1 MFHAQLMDR
10 HEFDRVVGTMFDDL
24 SQKLRAETREDESPF
39 AALRRIRGDRYGH
52 LIQSPFRYDGNDA
65 RVDKLEDSQ
74 LVSRSKARLLT
85 NGRSKNLDADALAF
99 ARELEHL
106 SAVLHAIQFPG
117 LTSLTNLPTAPD
129 QPQPGQTSYA
139 WGEMDGAIV
148 VPAATLDTTPPVP
161 SIARGKTSTAVR
173 PYSVAYGWNDMEME
187 QALLASVP
195 LPTAKAWFARYS
207 IDLAINND
215 NYFGDS
221 TRNIPGYFT
230 ATGIVSADVAAVG
243 GKTKWVDKTPAS
255 VLADIRLAYTD
266 FLTAIRGG
274 ILVAPMNGVDLLP
287 KILFLPVAQYGDL
300 KTRQYSDLN
309 PLTLMSI
316 IENQFGLKC
325 VMVPEMA
332 AAFGGFDAMAIAAI
346 DPMIAGRIVAKPFT
360 EKPPQYKDFSV
371 NIPCWTEA
379 GGVVTFK
386 PIGVRIYKK
395 I

>member
-1 MFHAQLMDR
+1 MFQGQMMDR
-10 HEFDRVVGTMFDDL
+10 REFDQAVGAMFDDL
-24 SQKLRAETREDESPF
+24 SQKLRAETRQDESPF

-52 LIQSPFRYDGNDA
+52 LVQSPFRYDSNDS
-65 RVDKLEDSQ
+65 RVEKLEDSQ
-74 LVSRSKARLLT
+74 LVARAKARLVT
-85 NGRSKNLDADALAF
+85 SNRTKNADVDALAF

-117 LTSLTNLPTAPD
+117 LTSLQNLPAAPD

-139 WGEMDGAIV
+139 WGELDGAIV
-148 VPAATLDTTPPVP
+148 VPSATLDTTPPAP
-161 SIARGKTSTAVR
+161 SISRGKTSTAVR
-173 PYSVAYGWNDMEME
+173 PYAVSYGWNDMEME

-215 NYFGDS
+215 NYFGDA

-230 ATGIVSADVAAVG
+230 ASGVVSGDVATVG
-243 GKTKWVDKTPAS
+243 GKTKWVDKTAAS

-266 FLTAIRGG
+266 FLSAIRGG
-274 ILVAPMNGVDLLP
+274 VLTAPMNGVDLLP
-287 KILFLPVAQYGDL
+287 KTLFLPVAQYGDL
-300 KTRQYSDLN
+300 KTRQYSDMN
-309 PLTLMSI
+309 PLTLMTI
-316 IENQFGLKC
+316 VENQYGLKC

-332 AAFGGFDAMAIAAI
+332 AAFAGDDALAIAAI
-346 DPMIAGRIVAKPFT
+346 DPMIAGRIIAKPFT

-386 PIGVRIYKK
+386 PIGLRIYKK